1 MNRMDES
8 EETKNV
14 GTATHYAHQRS
25 TIGETPAVAIGE
37 TPAVGIDQGGIAT
50 AERRIVKQR

>member
-1 MNRMDES
+1 MDES